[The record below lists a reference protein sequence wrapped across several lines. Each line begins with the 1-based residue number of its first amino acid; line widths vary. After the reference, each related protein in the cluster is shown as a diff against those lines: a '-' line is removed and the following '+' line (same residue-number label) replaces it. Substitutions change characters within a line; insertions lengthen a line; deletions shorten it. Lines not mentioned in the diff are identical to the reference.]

1 MPDET
6 PPTRGSVVS
15 LRPLTQ
21 DSLRSFLKL
30 EVAEHQKAY
39 VATNPISVAQAAF
52 AAHPWQRGIVADET
66 PVGYVLVDLDED
78 EGAPCIWR
86 FMIDQRYQGLGFG
99 SQAIRLIVDEIRRMR
114 APERVVLGTVPGEHT
129 PKPFYERLGFRDT
142 GERDEGELILGL
154 DVEPPDAP
162 AAPAPGSGAGSDFY
176 CEQVLA
182 GNVDVRRVA
191 ETDDVLA
198 FHHTRPH
205 WPVHIVVIPKRH
217 VPSLTDLG
225 DDGEALLPALL
236 AVVRRVAAEVEAEH
250 GAARVL
256 TNLGGYQDS
265 KHLHWHVCSGEPKT
279 G

>member
-6 PPTRGSVVS
+6 PPTRDSVVS
-15 LRPLTQ
+15 LRPITQ
-21 DSLRSFLKL
+21 DSLRSYLRL

-39 VATNPISVAQAAF
+39 VATNPISIAQAAF
-52 AAHPWQRGIVADET
+52 AAHPWQRGIHADEV
-66 PVGYVLVDLDED
+66 PVGYVLVDLDEA
-78 EGAPCIWR
+78 EGPPCIWR

-99 SQAIRLIVDEIRRMR
+99 TRAIRLIVDEVRRIR
-114 APERVVLGTVPGEHT
+114 APERVVLSTVPGEHT
-129 PKPFYERLGFRDT
+129 PQPFYERLGFRDT
-142 GERDEGELILGL
+142 GERDEGELVLGL
-154 DVEPPDAP
+154 DVEPPLVPTAP
-162 AAPAPGSGAGSDFY
+162 ASGSDFY

-182 GNVDVRRVA
+182 GRVDVRKVA

-236 AVVRRVAAEVEAEH
+236 ATVRQVAAEVEAEH

-256 TNLGGYQDS
+256 TNLGSYQDS
-265 KHLHWHVCSGEPKT
+265 KHLHWHVCSGEPN
-279 G
+279 GG